1 MKVRVGLTTV
11 LIFVNKFVEA
21 VHIVALVSKYLVN
34 NEGMLKF
41 TLVLFMILLH
51 QAMAMP
57 V

>member
-21 VHIVALVSKYLVN
+21 VHILALVSKYLVN